1 MSVIQSRTYDI
12 ANLPGDGIGTEVA
25 APCIEIM
32 NAALAKAGAE
42 NKLNIID
49 LEAGAAL
56 YQRTGDSLP
65 QETIDACDKA
75 DAILLGAMG
84 LPSIRYDDGREIAP
98 QLDLRE
104 RFGLYAGVRPVR
116 TFPGMPLPLAD
127 PRAKEID
134 FILIRESTEGLFA
147 SRGQVEMKG
156 DDEARDFLLVTR
168 KVSERLF
175 TFAFELGRQRI
186 ADGKPG
192 VVTCVDK
199 ANVLGSMAYFR
210 RLFYET
216 HVDYPDV
223 EANHAYVDA
232 TALNMIK
239 APWNFDVL
247 VTENMYGDILS
258 DAGAALMGG
267 MGMAPSADIGDS
279 HAVFQPC
286 HGSAPDIAGKLWA
299 NPVAMIL
306 SGAMMLEWLAN
317 EKGAVDFAPAAKLI
331 NQAVEAAFATETLH
345 PREFGGEAGTK
356 EIADAILAQL

>member
-1 MSVIQSRTYDI
+1 MSTSEAKTYDI
-12 ANLPGDGIGTEVA
+12 ANLPGDGIGNEVA
-25 APCIEIM
+25 APCIEII
-32 NAALAKAGAE
+32 NAAMAKTGAQS
-42 NKLNIID
+42 KLNFID

-56 YQRTGDSLP
+56 FQRTGDPLP
-65 QETIDACDKA
+65 QEVLDVCDKA

-84 LPSIRYDDGREIAP
+84 LPSIRYPDGREIAP
-98 QLDLRE
+98 QLDIRE
-104 RFGLYAGVRPVR
+104 RYGLYAGIRPVK
-116 TFPGMPLPLAD
+116 TYPGVPLPLAD
-127 PRAKEID
+127 PRAKDID

-168 KVSERLF
+168 DVSERLF
-175 TFAFELGRQRI
+175 KFTFELARQRK
-186 ADGKPG
+186 AEGKPSA
-192 VVTCVDK
+192 VTCVDK

-210 RLFYET
+210 KIFYEI
-216 HVDYPDV
+216 HADYQDL

-232 TALNMIK
+232 TALNLIK

-267 MGMAPSADIGDS
+267 MGMAPSADIGDT

-306 SGAMMLEWLAN
+306 SGGMMLEWLAT
-317 EKGAVDFAPAAKLI
+317 EKGATDLAAPGKLI
-331 NQAVEAAFATETLH
+331 NQAVEAAFAGNALH
-345 PREFGGEAGTK
+345 PREFGGQDGTK
-356 EIADAILAQL
+356 EIADAVLAKI